1 MQIFNT
7 MTRQKEEFTPQKEG
21 EYRIYVCGPTVYN
34 YIHIG
39 NARPMIVFDTLRRY
53 LEYCGNKVYYV
64 SNITD
69 IDDKLIKKGQEEG
82 TSMQE
87 VARKFEAEYIKDSDG
102 LNVKTPTVR
111 PRATEHIGEIIG
123 IVKDLVESGHAYVAR
138 NGDVYFRVKSDPGYG
153 KLSHLN
159 LDDLESGNRELR
171 SRMDDDLKEDPA
183 DFAVW
188 KAAKPGEPY
197 WESPWGHGRPGW
209 HIECSAMARKH
220 LGKTIDLHAGGQ
232 DLIFPHHENEIA
244 QSECANGCT
253 FSRYWMHNGFLNI
266 NNEKMSKS
274 ANNFFT
280 VREIADKYGYEPIR
294 YFMLTAGYRM
304 PLNYTVELIES
315 CKNSLERMYTCR
327 DNLDFAIEHAHG
339 TDTALVEKCEDA
351 RKKFKAAMDDD
362 LNTPDALA
370 AIFDLVKDINTLSDA
385 SDKATLE
392 TAAKTFDE
400 LTGVLGLLYNRKKTD
415 AIPAEVTA
423 LVEERAAA
431 KGLFLLTM
439 KPILYV
445 ANVDEDM
452 LNEDLAPIDGV
463 KPLPICAKI
472 EAELSELD
480 PEDAADYL
488 ESLGL
493 EQPGLDVLAQAAYKL
508 LGLQS
513 FFTAG
518 EMEVKAWTVRQG
530 ATAPQAAGVIHT
542 DFERGFIKAEVIGYD
557 DYIEL
562 GGEQGAKAAGKLRI
576 EGKDYVMADGDV
588 VHFRFNV

>member
-7 MTRQKEEFTPQKEG
+7 MTRQKEEFVPAVPG

-53 LEYCGNKVYYV
+53 LEYRGNKVYYV

-69 IDDKLIKKGQEEG
+69 IDDKLIAKGQQEG

-87 VARKFEAEYIKDSDG
+87 VARKFEAEYIKDSEG
-102 LNVKTPTVR
+102 LNVKEPTVR
-111 PRATEHIGEIIG
+111 PRATEHIGEIIK
-123 IVKDLVESGHAYVAR
+123 IVKDLVASGHAYAAR

-159 LDDLESGNRELR
+159 LDDLESGNRTLR
-171 SRMDDDLKEDPA
+171 SQMDDDLKEDPA

-220 LGKTIDLHAGGQ
+220 LGKTIDLHCGGQ

-266 NNEKMSKS
+266 NNQKMSKS

-315 CKNSLERMYTCR
+315 CKISLERLYTCR
-327 DNLDFAIEHAHG
+327 DNLDFAIQHAHG
-339 TDTALVEKCEDA
+339 DSDELVAKAEQAKQ
-351 RKKFKAAMDDD
+351 KFITAMDDD

-370 AIFDLVKDINTLSDA
+370 AIFDFVKEINTLSDGA
-385 SDKATLE
+385 SRAALE
-392 TAAKTFDE
+392 QAAAAFDE
-400 LTGVLGLLYNRKKTD
+400 LTGVLGLLYNRKKSD
-415 AIPAEVTA
+415 VPADVMA

-431 KGLFLLTM
+431 KKAKDWARADAIRAQLTEM
-439 KPILYV
+439 GWAVTDTAQGPK
-445 ANVDEDM
+445 VDR
-452 LNEDLAPIDGV
+452 L
-463 KPLPICAKI
+463 
-472 EAELSELD
+472 
-480 PEDAADYL
+480 
-488 ESLGL
+488 
-493 EQPGLDVLAQAAYKL
+493 
-508 LGLQS
+508 
-513 FFTAG
+513 
-518 EMEVKAWTVRQG
+518 
-530 ATAPQAAGVIHT
+530 
-542 DFERGFIKAEVIGYD
+542 
-557 DYIEL
+557 
-562 GGEQGAKAAGKLRI
+562 
-576 EGKDYVMADGDV
+576 
-588 VHFRFNV
+588 